1 MPKITKRLVEAI
13 EPENKDVI
21 IRDSELKGF
30 ICKVTPKG
38 KRVYMLYYR
47 TKDGRERRPS
57 IGIHGHIT
65 CDQARDIA
73 LNWLSDAAKGKDPSQ
88 EKKSEKVYTT
98 IADLSERYLEEY
110 ASIYKKPASIRNDK
124 LFLKHYIIPTLG
136 KIKIN
141 SLTSKDIANFHYNMR
156 EKSTTANRCISVISK
171 MLNLAE
177 KWGLRNDAGML
188 CKHIDKYQENKREKF
203 LSIQEIEKLSKILRE
218 SSISYGSTEMPSS
231 VAAIRLLL
239 LTGCRLSEI
248 LTLKW
253 EYIDYEQHRINFP
266 DSKTGKKTIYISPFV
281 LEVLNGIEK
290 QENNPYVIY
299 GAVEGKHLVNLR
311 KAWCRIRK
319 LADLEDVRIHD
330 LRHSFASIGAASGL
344 SLPIIGA
351 LLGHTQAQTTARYA
365 HLIGEPLKEAAN
377 LIGEK
382 IKSIV
387 S

>member
-30 ICKVTPKG
+30 ICKITPKG

-47 TKDGRERRPS
+47 TKHGIERRPA

-65 CDQARDIA
+65 CDQARGIA
-73 LNWLSDAAKGKDPSQ
+73 LNWLSEVAKGNDPSH
-88 EKKSEKVYTT
+88 ENKIENSHITLT
-98 IADLSERYLEEY
+98 DLASRYLEEY
-110 ASIYKKPASIRNDK
+110 ARVYKKPVSIRNDR
-124 LFLKHYIIPTLG
+124 LFLDKYILPALG
-136 KIKIN
+136 KIHID
-141 SLTSKDIANFHYNMR
+141 SLASKDISAFHYKM
-156 EKSTTANRCISVISK
+156 KDKPTTANRCISVLSK
-171 MLNLAE
+171 IFNLAE
-177 KWGLRNDAGML
+177 KWGLRNDAGSL

-203 LSIQEIEKLSKILRE
+203 LSLPEIEKLSMVLKE
-218 SSISYGSTEMPSS
+218 VSTNRTEPTNAI
-231 VAAIRLLL
+231 AAIRLLL

-253 EYIDYEQHRINFP
+253 EYIDFHQHRINFP
-266 DSKTGKKTIYISPFV
+266 DSKTGKKTIYISPFAI
-281 LEVLNGIEK
+281 EVLAGIDK
-290 QENNPYVIY
+290 KLDNPYVIC

-311 KAWCRIRK
+311 KAWCRIRARAE
-319 LADLEDVRIHD
+319 LGDVRIHD
-330 LRHSFASIGAASGL
+330 LRHSFASVGAASGL

-365 HLIGEPLKEAAN
+365 HLIGEPLKEATS

-382 IKSIV
+382 MKSIV
-387 S
+387 GG

>member
-30 ICKVTPKG
+30 ICKVTPRG
-38 KRVYMLYYR
+38 KRVYLLYYR
-47 TKDGRERRPS
+47 TKEGRERKPS

-65 CDQARDIA
+65 CDQARDTA
-73 LNWLSDAAKGKDPSQ
+73 LNWLSDVAKGKDPSQ
-88 EKKSEKVYTT
+88 EKKSEKTYVT
-98 IADLSERYLEEY
+98 IADLAERYLEEY
-110 ASIYKKPASIRNDK
+110 AAIYKKPASIRNDK
-124 LFLKHYIIPTLG
+124 LFLKHYIIPNLG

-141 SLTSKDIANFHYNMR
+141 SLTGKDIANFHYNMR

-177 KWGLRNDAGML
+177 KWGLRNDASML

-203 LSIQEIEKLSKILRE
+203 LSLQEIEKLSKVLRE
-218 SSISYGSTEMPSS
+218 SSINYGGTKMPSAI
-231 VAAIRLLL
+231 AAIRLLL

-253 EYIDYEQHRINFP
+253 GYIDYKHHRINFP

-281 LEVLNGIEK
+281 LEVLDGIEK
-290 QENNPYVIY
+290 QKNNPYVIY
-299 GAVEGKHLVNLR
+299 GAIEGKHLINLR
-311 KAWCRIRK
+311 KSWCRIRK

-365 HLIGEPLKEAAN
+365 HLIGEPLKEAAS

-382 IKSIV
+382 MKSIV
-387 S
+387 C